1 MHKSERLLTENS
13 NKSGNESSDDSSE
26 DHKET
31 AKKAHMFLSKAIT
44 LFEGVKDSVNIIICS
59 LNLGRFFRLLA
70 HINLF
75 DYDGS
80 TTASLH
86 VQKKM
91 YQESFNSYNRALAI
105 IENRKSNPEFWD
117 MVSWEF
123 STAVFNL
130 AKQMQ
135 DNTPAGGNTEEVE
148 REVLEV
154 LMKSLKL
161 CDLETNSSRNILY
174 CFRAGLIH
182 RRLASLYHQQLR
194 RISDDSK
201 KRTTLQIC
209 RINYEKSIS
218 LLESLKEF
226 KEYFQ
231 VQMERIALQEFL
243 AEESQNNTTKIKN
256 YQTALDLFLDCSKM
270 LRQLSHAKTVID
282 QDETLSLLELFEK
295 RLQHVLKVLTKLSI
309 SSKKNDNSKS
319 ETYKKMFAF
328 TLRTAE
334 KLEFLKLIN
343 HLLVVLGNIQK
354 CE

>member
-1 MHKSERLLTENS
+1 MHKSERLFTENTT
-13 NKSGNESSDDSSE
+13 KSKNESDSTFE
-26 DHKET
+26 DHKEV
-31 AKKAHMFLSKAIT
+31 AKKSHMFLSRAIA

-70 HINLF
+70 HINIF
-75 DYDGS
+75 DVEGS
-80 TTASLH
+80 STASLQ

-91 YQESFNSYNRALAI
+91 YQESFNSYNRALGI
-105 IENRKSNPEFWD
+105 IENRKSNPELWD
-117 MVSWEF
+117 MVSWEY

-135 DNTPAGGNTEEVE
+135 DNTPLTCNTEEVE
-148 REVLEV
+148 KDVLEV
-154 LMKSLKL
+154 LIKSLKL
-161 CDLETNSSRNILY
+161 CDLETNSSRNVLY

-194 RISDDSK
+194 RISEDSK

-218 LLESLKEF
+218 LFESLKEF
-226 KEYFQ
+226 KEFFQ

-243 AEESQNNTTKIKN
+243 AEESPNNQTKIKN
-256 YQTALDLFLDCSKM
+256 YQAALKIFLDCSKM
-270 LRQLSHAKTVID
+270 LRQLLHAKSVID

-295 RLQHVLKVLTKLSI
+295 RLQHVLKILTKLSLAG
-309 SSKKNDNSKS
+309 KKNDNTKS

-328 TLRTAE
+328 TLRTSE
-334 KLEFLKLIN
+334 KLEFSKLIN

-354 CE
+354 CD